1 MEEMSQYS
9 TTRQPEVL
17 SVGNWMLTI
26 LIAIIPV
33 VNFIMF
39 FVWAFGDNTNPNKA
53 NWAKAQLLWILIA
66 IAFYGLGALI
76 LGSMM
81 LVHK

>member
-66 IAFYGLGALI
+66 IVFYGLLALI
-76 LGSMM
+76 FGSMM
-81 LVHK
+81 LVYK

>member
-33 VNFIMF
+33 VNIIMF

-66 IAFYGLGALI
+66 IAFYGLLALI

>member
-1 MEEMSQYS
+1 MEEMRQYS
-9 TTRQPEVL
+9 ANQQPEVL
-17 SVGNWMLTI
+17 SVGNWMVTI
-26 LIAIIPV
+26 LIAIIPI

-66 IAFYGLGALI
+66 IAFYGLLALI
-76 LGSMM
+76 FGSMM
-81 LVHK
+81 LVYK

>member
-1 MEEMSQYS
+1 MEEMRPYFETQQ
-9 TTRQPEVL
+9 TEVL
-17 SVGNWMLTI
+17 TVGNWMVTI

-39 FVWAFGDNTNPNKA
+39 FVWAFGDNTNTNKA

-66 IAFYGLGALI
+66 IVLYGILALI
-76 LGSMM
+76 FGAMFLAY
-81 LVHK
+81 K

>member
-1 MEEMSQYS
+1 MRQYS
-9 TTRQPEVL
+9 ANQQTEVL
-17 SVGNWMLTI
+17 SVGNWMVTI

-66 IAFYGLGALI
+66 IVLYGILALI
-76 LGSMM
+76 FGAMFLAY
-81 LVHK
+81 K